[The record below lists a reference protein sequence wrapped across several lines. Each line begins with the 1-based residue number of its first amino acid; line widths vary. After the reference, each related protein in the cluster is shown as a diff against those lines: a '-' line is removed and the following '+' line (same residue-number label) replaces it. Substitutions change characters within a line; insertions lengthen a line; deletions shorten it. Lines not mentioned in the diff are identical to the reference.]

1 MCFLTLS
8 MIGTALG
15 ITAGAT
21 AASVGASV
29 GATGAAATAVGIGLA
44 AAETIGIGATLAGG
58 IASTVAGVQQAQQQA
73 AAAEFQAAVAE
84 ENAKL
89 SAQSAEANDLQANQ
103 KRLALLRQMQQMQ
116 GNIRTDFAGRGVVLG
131 AGTPNDYEADL
142 ADAYDMDRRN
152 LEYDVA
158 TRSWQYRVNAS
169 NEQQQ
174 AKLYRAQAK
183 AQRSMI
189 PGTVAGGLL
198 STAGQLGTS
207 MLGSFS
213 LMKGLELGK
222 KAAATGAGWGTGASK
237 TFGMVS

>member
-1 MCFLTLS
+1 MCILTLS
-8 MIGTALG
+8 AIFGGITATSIGTA
-15 ITAGAT
+15 
-21 AASVGASV
+21 V
-29 GATGAAATAVGIGLA
+29 GATGTAATAVGVGIM

-89 SAQSAEANDLQANQ
+89 ASQSAEANDLQANQ

-142 ADAYDMDRRN
+142 SDAYDMDRRN

-158 TRSWQYRVNAS
+158 TKSWQYKVEAS
-169 NEQQQ
+169 NQRQQ
-174 AKLYRAQAK
+174 AELFRAQAK
-183 AQRSMI
+183 ATRSMI

-213 LMKGLELGK
+213 LMKGLDLGK
-222 KAAATGAGWGTGASK
+222 TAATGAATGAGWGTGVSK
-237 TFGMVS
+237 SFGMVS

>member
-8 MIGTALG
+8 IIGGG
-15 ITAGAT
+15 IAAAT
-21 AASVGASV
+21 SIGASV
-29 GATGAAATAVGIGLA
+29 GATGGMAAAVGIGLA

-58 IASTVAGVQQAQQQA
+58 ITSTIAGVQQAQQNA

-183 AQRSMI
+183 AQWSMI

-213 LMKGLELGK
+213 LMNGLELGK
-222 KAAATGAGWGTGASK
+222 TAAATGAGWGSMANDK
-237 TFGMVS
+237 FGMVTSWH